1 MLPNRQNSNGRPV
14 LRRYIEISP
23 VVLMAFVVLL
33 EGCTIQQTVTPVRDV
48 KIAEI
53 AIIDNPRVR
62 GSFGSVLQSAVEEQ
76 GLTTQVAPSTSSP
89 TDYPYALTYT
99 ANWKWDMALYMSYAQ
114 ITVYEKG
121 KVIGKAVYDST
132 GGDANLGKF
141 INAEDKVRELVGAL
155 FPALRNGASAL
166 RDSDQPSSPAQANNT
181 ASAQP
186 ASAPASPNMAT
197 KRIVDY
203 KAKKDASGEF
213 VRDKDGHFVLVPVYE
228 DEQEK

>member
-1 MLPNRQNSNGRPV
+1 MLRNTQNSDARPV
-14 LRRYIEISP
+14 SRRYIEIAP
-23 VVLMAFVVLL
+23 VALMAFVVLL
-33 EGCTIQQTVTPVRDV
+33 EGCAIQQTVTPVRDA

-53 AIIDNPRVR
+53 TIIDNPRVR

-76 GLTTQVAPSTSSP
+76 GLTTQMGPSTASP
-89 TDYPYALTYT
+89 RDYPYALTYT

-141 INAEDKVRELVGAL
+141 INAENKVRELVGAL
-155 FPALRNGASAL
+155 FLAS
-166 RDSDQPSSPAQANNT
+166 RDGGSAPRESDQSSSPAQESN
-181 ASAQP
+181 SVLPQP
-186 ASAPASPNMAT
+186 VSEPAGPGAPA
-197 KRIVDY
+197 KRIIDY
-203 KAKKDASGEF
+203 KAKKDAPGEF